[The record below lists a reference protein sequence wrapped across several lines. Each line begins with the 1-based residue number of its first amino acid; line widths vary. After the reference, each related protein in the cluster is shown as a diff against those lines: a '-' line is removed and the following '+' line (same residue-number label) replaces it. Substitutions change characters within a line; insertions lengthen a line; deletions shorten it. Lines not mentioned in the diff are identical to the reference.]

1 MMKELLKPIAVPVMI
16 FLLFAAGCREPENP
30 GTNPVVPQN
39 PNELTVELTESE
51 LLSAFSLT
59 KGSITASAAAKKI
72 ANDTPSASSVIFTER
87 NFIAYD
93 DEAGTFTVKVKG
105 TKNGKNFSN
114 TITMEGFTHPYNS
127 VPFSKNFGDKL
138 KFDAALE
145 DNLKLQNFIDLLKN
159 AANIADHLELK
170 FTLKNGKIIDI
181 ANSAEPYKFTADFAE
196 NSGKIKLTP
205 KYELIYKKL
214 AEGASEKTEKV
225 PVTTV
230 GSVFRNIEYNYFTEN
245 DVFDYVAEKVKDE
258 IIKVPAN
265 TFASY
270 IYARAKYLNATPSDI
285 FNVGEGSKFKKYQ
298 DTYKKSDGQIQII
311 DAHGDS
317 DLSYALDKPKDRG
330 IKADDYSGTISVN
343 YYIQRNKFIADI
355 KDGTYN
361 GSYVI
366 KPVHVEKTGFLKVS
380 ENFLKQNFLFSL
392 IKTGNTGVAK
402 PKWLNRNID
411 NIELLGAQTPEGFA
425 LKNPHLIDYANH
437 NTDDYYLSVNGLT
450 ELTDL
455 AVASKQYVSIAKG
468 QAPKEYSLLITS
480 IRMNKVKNEKDLVLI
495 FTFEGSGSPIKLTL
509 SPFPWN

>member
-1 MMKELLKPIAVPVMI
+1 MKELSKSVAVPVMI

-51 LLSAFSLT
+51 LLSVFSLT

-127 VPFSKNFGDKL
+127 VPFSKNLGDKL

-145 DNLKLQNFIDLLKN
+145 DNLKLQNFIDVLKN

-230 GSVFRNIEYNYFTEN
+230 GSAFRNIEYNYFTEN

-270 IYARAKYLNATPSDI
+270 IYVDSLRVGSFCHGAVFDSQCKNHLWQAMHSEWHSYLQDI
-285 FNVGEGSKFKKYQ
+285 RCCIWHNILVSC
-298 DTYKKSDGQIQII
+298 
-311 DAHGDS
+311 
-317 DLSYALDKPKDRG
+317 
-330 IKADDYSGTISVN
+330 V
-343 YYIQRNKFIADI
+343 
-355 KDGTYN
+355 
-361 GSYVI
+361 V
-366 KPVHVEKTGFLKVS
+366 VHVRF
-380 ENFLKQNFLFSL
+380 FSPYGY
-392 IKTGNTGVAK
+392 KRG
-402 PKWLNRNID
+402 
-411 NIELLGAQTPEGFA
+411 
-425 LKNPHLIDYANH
+425 
-437 NTDDYYLSVNGLT
+437 
-450 ELTDL
+450 
-455 AVASKQYVSIAKG
+455 
-468 QAPKEYSLLITS
+468 
-480 IRMNKVKNEKDLVLI
+480 
-495 FTFEGSGSPIKLTL
+495 KLYR
-509 SPFPWN
+509 